1 LKKEA
6 WNVVFERQ
14 RIQRQTK
21 SETNGYIY
29 LVASM
34 YSHAVQAAMRSA
46 LDFGAQDEID
56 AIKIRSEDNKC
67 RREEMEFFNHSWM
80 GTNNISSHGENS
92 SHMSTSTNDNNDDFG
107 FCVFGEKSEYDDS
120 WLRLEI

>member
-34 YSHAVQAAMRSA
+34 YCHAVQPAMRSA
-46 LDFGAQDEID
+46 LDFGAQDEIY
-56 AIKIRSEDNKC
+56 AIKIRTEDNRC
-67 RREEMEFFNHSWM
+67 RKEETEFFNHSWM
-80 GTNNISSHGENS
+80 GTNIISSHGENS
-92 SHMSTSTNDNNDDFG
+92 SHKSMSSNDNDDFG
-107 FCVFGEKSEYDDS
+107 FCVFGEKSEFDDS